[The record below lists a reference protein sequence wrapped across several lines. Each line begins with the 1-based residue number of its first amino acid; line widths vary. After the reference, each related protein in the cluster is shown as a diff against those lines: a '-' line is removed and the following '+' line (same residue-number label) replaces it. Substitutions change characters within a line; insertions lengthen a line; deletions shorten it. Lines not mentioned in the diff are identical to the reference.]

1 MEESKRNVI
10 ALGFFDGV
18 HLGHQ
23 ALLRRAAERA
33 EALGMAPAMF
43 TFDRSPREFVT
54 GRPVP
59 LLTTAEERREKVR
72 TLFPDM
78 EVIVAPFDREM
89 MTMPWVDFVLLLA
102 REYRAGWL
110 VAGHDYRFGHKNAG
124 TPALL
129 MKKAAQL
136 GMGCDIIPAV
146 TLDGITV
153 SSTYIRA
160 LLERGDVEEA
170 ARFLGGPFALTG
182 RVRHGRGLG
191 SRLGAPTLN
200 VIPQPEQALPANGV
214 YVTRVLSGERTYGA
228 VTNVGVRPTV
238 EEGGGITVE
247 SHLLDQDLQLYGSL
261 CRVEFLTH
269 IRPERRFE
277 DLEALRRQIAADADA
292 ARRAEVSLEQ
302 HVTQDTP
309 PAFLWHT
316 YTDPGVP
323 VENTMLFAMALRRA
337 GVPFESHIYS
347 VGGHGLSL
355 ANELTENTAGAGVQA
370 ECTGWVD
377 LAAGWLRR

>member
-23 ALLRRAAERA
+23 ALLRRAEERA
-33 EALGMAPAMF
+33 MELGMTPAVF

-54 GRPVP
+54 GQHIP
-59 LLTTAEERREKVR
+59 LLTTPEDRRRIVQA
-72 TLFPDM
+72 LFPPIG

-153 SSTYIRA
+153 SSTYIRS

-261 CRVEFLTH
+261 CRVEFLAH

-292 ARRAEVSLEQ
+292 ARRYFRE
-302 HVTQDTP
+302 HV
-309 PAFLWHT
+309 
-316 YTDPGVP
+316 
-323 VENTMLFAMALRRA
+323 
-337 GVPFESHIYS
+337 
-347 VGGHGLSL
+347 
-355 ANELTENTAGAGVQA
+355 
-370 ECTGWVD
+370 
-377 LAAGWLRR
+377 